1 MKFTSIINRFDE
13 TYMTLHLVIPNEVYS
28 EMILLAPDKRIV
40 CTINN
45 EFTFHCAMLSKVT
58 FYFVLLNKEICK
70 KYNYRENNEVQ
81 VEIIPD
87 KSKYGMPIS
96 EELEA
101 VLHSDPEGEKWFEK
115 LSDGKKRSLI
125 FLTNKTKNS
134 QLKIEKCMVVLKHL
148 KRHNGNLD
156 IELLN
161 EDFKKHNINRKL

>member
-1 MKFTSIINRFDE
+1 MKFTTIINRFDE
-13 TYMTLHLVIPNEVYS
+13 SYMTMHLVIPNDVYT

-45 EFTFHCAMLSKVT
+45 KYSFHCGMLSKVT

-70 KYNYRENNEVQ
+70 KYNYRENDEVQ

-96 EELEA
+96 EEFEA
-101 VLHSDPEGEKWFEK
+101 VLYSDPEGEKWFEK

-125 FLTNKTKNS
+125 YLTNKTKNS
-134 QLKIEKCMVVLKHL
+134 QLKIEKCIVVLDHL
-148 KRHNGNLD
+148 KRNKGTFD

-161 EDFKKHNINRKL
+161 EDFKKYSINKKL